1 MQMHDDTSHEK
12 IGRIKRIWALALLLF
27 ATACSCARAPLSA
40 EPVTITFD
48 YPDAE
53 AAYYEELIAEFN
65 RIYPQVTVVDVE
77 DYRDDEDESNPDVF
91 FVSPFELRDQ
101 LEEEAILSLTPL
113 IQQDDTFVLSDY
125 YPGTVEQFTW
135 EDKLWAVPSGV
146 SVMVLYYNK
155 DLFDR
160 YGVPY
165 PEPGWTWD
173 DFLDAARAIRDPVD
187 NIYGYGDIDQYFD
200 PLIFIYLHGGSI
212 TDSMQNPTR
221 MTYDDPQTIAA
232 MEWYTA
238 LLHDYNVAP
247 QRTQLYEIG
256 GNVMAGVY
264 GNYVGMWIDW
274 IDQRGGSSDSSDDW
288 PAVWK
293 MRWGM
298 APLPLGERA
307 IIPMVVNGYAI
318 SSDTAHPEA
327 CWEWITFMQDQ
338 TQVPLDLIPARKS
351 LAESDEYRELVGS
364 DVVDTAQASLEN
376 ALPLSPALFEFINFD
391 VYGRAINSILTGSRT
406 AEEALTWAQQQSEGG
421 N

>member
-1 MQMHDDTSHEK
+1 MYGNISHEK
-12 IGRIKRIWALALLLF
+12 IGWIKRIWVLVLLLAL
-27 ATACSCARAPLSA
+27 TACSCGRGGALPA
-40 EPVTITFD
+40 EPVVITFD

-53 AAYYEELIAEFN
+53 AVYYEELIAEFN
-65 RIYPQVTVVDVE
+65 QIYPQVTIVDME
-77 DYRDDEDESNPDVF
+77 DHRDDDEPNPDVF
-91 FVSPFELRDQ
+91 FLSPFELSDL
-101 LEEEAILSLTPL
+101 LEEEAILDVNPL
-113 IQQDDTFVLSDY
+113 IQQDESFDLADY
-125 YPGTVEQFTW
+125 YPGTVAQFTW
-135 EDKLWAVPSGV
+135 EDKLWAVPAGV

-155 DLFDR
+155 DLFDQS
-160 YGVPY
+160 GIPY
-165 PEPGWTWD
+165 PGPGWTWD

-187 NIYGYGDIDQYFD
+187 DIYGYGDIDQYFD
-200 PLIFIYLHGGSI
+200 PLIFVYLHGGSI

-221 MTYDDPQTIAA
+221 VTYDDPQTIEA
-232 MEWYTA
+232 MEWYAA

-298 APLPLGERA
+298 SPLPLGEQA
-307 IIPMVVNGYAI
+307 TIPMFVNGYAI

-327 CWEWITFMQDQ
+327 CWEWIAFMQDQ
-338 TQVPLDLIPARKS
+338 TRVPFDLIPARKS
-351 LAESDEYRELVGS
+351 LAESDEYRELVGR
-364 DVVDTAQASLEN
+364 DVVDTAQASLGN

-391 VYGRAINSILTGSRT
+391 VYGRAINSILTGSST
-406 AEEALTWAQQQSEGG
+406 VEEALTWAQQQAED
-421 N
+421 